1 MTSKANDWVTLARV
15 VRPQGRRGEVL
26 CDLFTDFPNQLKERP
41 NVFLAGPT
49 GLRTDA
55 VVEDH
60 WLPVG
65 RSAGRIVLKL
75 AGIETISDAE
85 KLSRFEVQIPA
96 DERVA
101 LDEQTYYVNDLI
113 GCVLTDNEIEIGT
126 VEDLHFPQDPQGKR
140 IETAAA
146 IFIVTRDNGDEVM
159 IPFANEFIAK
169 IDVAEKRIEMR
180 LPQGLV
186 EMNG

>member
-1 MTSKANDWVTLARV
+1 MTANIKDWVTLARV

-26 CDLFTDFPNQLKERP
+26 CDLFTDSPNQFKERP
-41 NVFLAGPT
+41 NVSLLGSD
-49 GLRTDA
+49 GLRRDA

-75 AGIETISDAE
+75 AGTESIQDAE
-85 KLSRFEVQIPA
+85 DLGKSEVQIPA
-96 DERVA
+96 AERVA

-113 GCVLTDNEIEIGT
+113 GCVMTDGETEIGT
-126 VEDLHFPQDPQGKR
+126 VDDMHFPQDPQGRR

-146 IFIVTRDNGDEVM
+146 IFVVKRANGDEVM
-159 IPFANEFIAK
+159 IPFANEFVAN
-169 IDVAEKRIEMR
+169 IDVDAKRIEMR

-186 EMNG
+186 DMNG

>member
-1 MTSKANDWVTLARV
+1 MIPQTNDWVTLARV

-26 CDLFTDFPNQLKERP
+26 CDLFTDFPDQFKDRP
-41 NVFLAGPT
+41 NVSLLAPS

-55 VVEDH
+55 VVQDH

-65 RSAGRIVLKL
+65 RSAGRIVLKF
-75 AGIETISDAE
+75 AGYDSITDAE
-85 KLSRFEVQIPA
+85 KLTKAEAQIPA
-96 DERVA
+96 EERVA

-113 GCVLTDNEIEIGT
+113 GCIMTDGEIEIGK
-126 VEDLHFPQDPQGKR
+126 VDDMHFPQDPQGRR
-140 IETAAA
+140 IETAAS
-146 IFIVTRDNGDEVM
+146 IFVVTRANGDEVM

-169 IDVAEKRIEMR
+169 IDIAAKRIEMR

-186 EMNG
+186 DMNG

>member
-1 MTSKANDWVTLARV
+1 MTTKIQEWVTLARV

-26 CDLFTDFPNQLKERP
+26 CDLFTDFPDQFKERP
-41 NVFLAGPT
+41 NVSLLGPD
-49 GLRTDA
+49 GKRSDA
-55 VVEDH
+55 AVQDH

-75 AGIETISDAE
+75 AAVESITDAE
-85 KLSRFEVQIPA
+85 KLAKCEVQIPA
-96 DERVA
+96 AERVA

-113 GCVLTDNEIEIGT
+113 GCVMTDGETEIGT
-126 VEDLHFPQDPQGKR
+126 VDDMHFPQDPQGKR

-146 IFIVTRDNGDEVM
+146 IFVVARANGDKVM
-159 IPFANEFIAK
+159 IPFANEFVAK
-169 IDVAEKRIEMR
+169 IDIAAKRIEMR

-186 EMNG
+186 DMNG